1 MVGNASAP
9 RAVNSQSRRAR
20 GVAVAHSS
28 VLLRRSRV
36 LATTWGYVVVHSTPS
51 HPWTVTWTVRLKR
64 TWPWLSLPTRR
75 SRPHSKPGSK
85 DETPARSAVVS
96 TDRVPC
102 IYAAERL
109 RSQETLSSDRLQ
121 GACADVRHSTHTG
134 HSTDRPSRAR
144 VAESCWSFNGITS
157 STCRKHL
164 GAWQAAAHAWRASAI
179 GGLTSPGRA
188 VRCAATCGGSARVRT
203 RIHVVLGCIPVRV
216 DAVGGIV
223 T

>member
-64 TWPWLSLPTRR
+64 TWPWLSLPTRP
-75 SRPHSKPGSK
+75 SRPHSKPGPK

-121 GACADVRHSTHTG
+121 SGCADVRHSTHTG

-164 GAWQAAAHAWRASAI
+164 GA
-179 GGLTSPGRA
+179 
-188 VRCAATCGGSARVRT
+188 
-203 RIHVVLGCIPVRV
+203 
-216 DAVGGIV
+216 
-223 T
+223 

>member
-1 MVGNASAP
+1 M
-9 RAVNSQSRRAR
+9 
-20 GVAVAHSS
+20 
-28 VLLRRSRV
+28 
-36 LATTWGYVVVHSTPS
+36 VHSTPS

-64 TWPWLSLPTRR
+64 TWPWLSPRTAL
-75 SRPHSKPGSK
+75 SRPQIKPGSK
-85 DETPARSAVVS
+85 GTTSAWSAVVS
-96 TDRVPC
+96 TGRVRC
-102 IYAAERL
+102 ICATARL
-109 RSQETLSSDRLQ
+109 WSQETMSSDSLQ
-121 GACADVRHSTHTG
+121 GVCADVRHSTHTG

-179 GGLTSPGRA
+179 GGLASPGRV

-203 RIHVVLGCIPVRV
+203 RIHVVLGCIPVRM
-216 DAVGGIV
+216 DAVGGTV

>member
-1 MVGNASAP
+1 
-9 RAVNSQSRRAR
+9 
-20 GVAVAHSS
+20 
-28 VLLRRSRV
+28 
-36 LATTWGYVVVHSTPS
+36 
-51 HPWTVTWTVRLKR
+51 
-64 TWPWLSLPTRR
+64 
-75 SRPHSKPGSK
+75 
-85 DETPARSAVVS
+85 VVS

-164 GAWQAAAHAWRASAI
+164 GAWQAAAHAWRASAL

-188 VRCAATCGGSARVRT
+188 VRCAATCGGSTRVRRRISSRAGRQIRSCGQAGRGCGPRHCARGDYGPWWHALCTPPVAVLSPT
-203 RIHVVLGCIPVRV
+203 RVSARSLRDHTATVAP
-216 DAVGGIV
+216 
-223 T
+223 

>member
-1 MVGNASAP
+1 MPPLGDYVNVFYRVWFLAATANGRDHLSLAYREFTVALVLWRLGHGVLRRTAKLLCP
-9 RAVNSQSRRAR
+9 RDTVAAR
-20 GVAVAHSS
+20 GIHSN
-28 VLLRRSRV
+28 
-36 LATTWGYVVVHSTPS
+36 PS

-64 TWPWLSLPTRR
+64 TWPWLPLRTRR
-75 SRPHSKPGSK
+75 SRPHTKPGSK
-85 DETPARSAVVS
+85 STTPAWSAVVS

-102 IYAAERL
+102 IYAAEWL

-164 GAWQAAAHAWRASAI
+164 GA
-179 GGLTSPGRA
+179 
-188 VRCAATCGGSARVRT
+188 
-203 RIHVVLGCIPVRV
+203 
-216 DAVGGIV
+216 
-223 T
+223 

>member
-1 MVGNASAP
+1 M
-9 RAVNSQSRRAR
+9 
-20 GVAVAHSS
+20 AHSS

-75 SRPHSKPGSK
+75 SRPHSKPGPK

-121 GACADVRHSTHTG
+121 SGCADVRHSTHTS
-134 HSTDRPSRAR
+134 HSSDRPSRAR

-203 RIHVVLGCIPVRV
+203 RIYVVLGCISVSV
-216 DAVGGIV
+216 GAVGG
-223 T
+223 TAT